1 MGKIIAIACF
11 LSLGLFGL
19 AQEIEEGV
27 LWNSAKRLTW
37 SDFRGK
43 VPPASVP
50 AATTASGISYTYTA
64 NLLHHEVKLDFEVN
78 AYFYPN
84 ESWYKPEVCTENTLA
99 HEQLHFDISE
109 LFARKMRKRLRRTS
123 FSDNVKAEVREIY
136 QEILKELGDFQDQYD
151 WETNFSRNKEKQM
164 EWNKKIAKAMK
175 SEEI

>member
-1 MGKIIAIACF
+1 M
-11 LSLGLFGL
+11 SLGLFGL